1 MTYRPLEVKPPSRR
15 LNKRFKAK
23 ATASPKG
30 AFSHH
35 FLQNVFANSLFKK
48 TSGLS
53 FLAHLPLPLQCLALL
68 MNRPFQKKPVNSESK
83 NERKLF
89 IGMLP
94 KKLNENDVRLMF
106 SPFGFIKEC
115 TILRDANGQSKGCGF
130 VTYKSRQCAIN
141 AIKGMNHFQT
151 MEGCSNPL
159 VVKFADTQKVRDLK
173 RKQQMMANLW
183 NTNSFGNISSMTPQ
197 YLTLLQASQTGN
209 FVQQP
214 AGGECY
220 GFGSLNVQQQLAL
233 LAAAQ
238 TSANNSN
245 TGNVSGNMSSANSS
259 FSAMNPVSNMA
270 MGVNTNSLSNM
281 ENLTGM
287 NSLGNTAGIAT
298 NGPNMDP
305 FAQAYSGM
313 QQYSAA
319 MPGSFSQVG
328 LHQNQNPAGKQ
339 VEGPEGANL
348 FIYHLPQ
355 EFTDND
361 LAQIFLPFGNVIS
374 VKVFIDKQT
383 NLSKCFGFVSYDSP
397 VSAQTAIQAMN
408 GYQIGTKRLKV
419 QLKRSK
425 ESNKP

>member
-1 MTYRPLEVKPPSRR
+1 ML
-15 LNKRFKAK
+15 FAK
-23 ATASPKG
+23 T
-30 AFSHH
+30 
-35 FLQNVFANSLFKK
+35 LFKK
-48 TSGLS
+48 TSRLS
-53 FLAHLPLPLQCLALL
+53 FAAHLPLPLQCLALL
-68 MNRPFQKKPVNSESK
+68 MNRPLQKKPANSESK

-89 IGMLP
+89 IGMLS

-115 TILRDANGQSKGCGF
+115 TVLRDANGQSKGCGF
-130 VTYKSRQCAIN
+130 VTYESRQCAIN

-183 NTNSFGNISSMTPQ
+183 NTNSFGNISSLTPQ

-209 FVQQP
+209 FGGFNNVQQP

-238 TSANNSN
+238 TSTNNSN
-245 TGNVSGNMSSANSS
+245 TGSVSGNMSSANSS
-259 FSAMNPVSNMA
+259 FNAMNSMSPVSNMA
-270 MGVNTNSLSNM
+270 MGVTTNSLSNM

-328 LHQNQNPAGKQ
+328 LHQNQSPAGKQ

-397 VSAQTAIQAMN
+397 MSAQTAIQAMN

>member
-220 GFGSLNVQQQLAL
+220 G
-233 LAAAQ
+233 
-238 TSANNSN
+238 
-245 TGNVSGNMSSANSS
+245 NVSGNMSSANSS